1 MRQRHRNGK
10 SHKHH
15 PVKKKLADA
24 YVHVQW
30 ACLRL
35 VCKRWH
41 GIASL
46 CVVYPKYE
54 RKKLVYLAKVA
65 EEANHYE
72 GKLNVILYGLT
83 PIIASNTFAYCIQ
96 NS

>member
-1 MRQRHRNGK
+1 MEHLPQELMINIITLVMRQRQRIGK

-24 YVHVQW
+24 YVQW

-35 VCKRWH
+35 VCKRWY

-65 EEANHYE
+65 EEANQYE
-72 GKLNVILYGLT
+72 GKLNVNDI
-83 PIIASNTFAYCIQ
+83 
-96 NS
+96 